1 MNIFDNMLDTP
12 IPRVLSENYPLEQV
26 LFFDIE
32 TTGFAHKNSQIYLI
46 GCLYF
51 KDNIPCIRQFFAN
64 HMGEE
69 TEILTA
75 FFDFSKTFHTLIHF
89 NGNGFD
95 IPYLLGKCEFF
106 QIPGDFS
113 AFTQHDIYK
122 LITPYK
128 KLFGLP
134 NLKQKTIEKFASIRR
149 EDQYTGGELIPIYH
163 SYAKNP
169 TSDLL
174 HILLLHNY
182 EDLEGMLKL
191 SSLLSLT
198 YFNEDG
204 MQYQSYEENDQ
215 DITFFFRHTYPLPFS
230 FHRENDFFSME
241 STEEGFHITI
251 PVYTGTLKYFYPD
264 YKNYYYLP
272 VEDMAIHKSVADYVD
287 KNYRQKAKASNCYTK
302 KEDRFL
308 LQPYEIFS
316 PAFRRE
322 CKDKVCYFSTE
333 QLKSIDTSLLCKYIF
348 SLFQI
353 I

>member
-106 QIPGDFS
+106 QIPGNFS

-134 NLKQKTIEKFASIRR
+134 NLKQNWF
-149 EDQYTGGELIPIYH
+149 
-163 SYAKNP
+163 
-169 TSDLL
+169 
-174 HILLLHNY
+174 
-182 EDLEGMLKL
+182 
-191 SSLLSLT
+191 
-198 YFNEDG
+198 
-204 MQYQSYEENDQ
+204 
-215 DITFFFRHTYPLPFS
+215 
-230 FHRENDFFSME
+230 
-241 STEEGFHITI
+241 
-251 PVYTGTLKYFYPD
+251 KY
-264 YKNYYYLP
+264 
-272 VEDMAIHKSVADYVD
+272 YVT
-287 KNYRQKAKASNCYTK
+287 Q
-302 KEDRFL
+302 
-308 LQPYEIFS
+308 
-316 PAFRRE
+316 
-322 CKDKVCYFSTE
+322 
-333 QLKSIDTSLLCKYIF
+333 
-348 SLFQI
+348 
-353 I
+353 